1 MRAVAAKKRDVKI
14 VPSELFDTA
23 CSSSPLAFFGKR
35 STQGNIGKTRQQDHI
50 MLVIDVTFKD
60 ILVPIVPAE
69 TILQKMLVGRL
80 LVFDTC
86 FSQVSLEISE
96 PFVF

>member
-1 MRAVAAKKRDVKI
+1 
-14 VPSELFDTA
+14 
-23 CSSSPLAFFGKR
+23 
-35 STQGNIGKTRQQDHI
+35 

-60 ILVPIVPAE
+60 ILVPIVPPEA
-69 TILQKMLVGRL
+69 ILQEMLVGRL

-86 FSQVSLEISE
+86 FSQISLEISE